1 MLTLWVAVNPTFLR
15 CKFRRAFDRRA
26 ASRTARR
33 HLTSRELGFRGSPG
47 TRTRT
52 RALGATAR
60 DSRPPRKRGTILCW
74 RFFRGCQSPLGP
86 PPRLIYPRDGR
97 GGRRSGSR
105 RVEEPWARTGR
116 VRPSG
121 ARRRTPS
128 SLGCR
133 CAPRRVA
140 FDLGHL
146 LFFPPRILRRV
157 VSWKSEIRAASL
169 RRPASC
175 VRASD
180 PTPPRADAERV
191 FTGDSREQVGARRRR
206 APGEDRAAVR
216 AALAP
221 QGQSKHQ
228 KRKVE
233 RGGGRSGA
241 PRRTSRSR
249 ESAPRPRARA
259 TRTREARARAPRRAP
274 RDPKRR
280 NARARP
286 PPTPAARR
294 PDGKN
299 NDATWRAVGSGDW
312 SDRFDRHFL
321 TSDALSAPAGW
332 KKSDP
337 TYAARVRRPRALSS
351 FPPLTPKPPS
361 RFPLLACPPLKH
373 KSWLSSTRRT
383 VSAGPRSRATSR
395 GARISSAWAGGG
407 ATWTRA

>member
-191 FTGDSREQVGARRRR
+191 FTGDSREQVGACRRR

-249 ESAPRPRARA
+249 ESAPRPRARDA
-259 TRTREARARAPRRAP
+259 NARGPRSSPAPRTQRPEASKCTREATNTR
-274 RDPKRR
+274 
-280 NARARP
+280 RP
-286 PPTPAARR
+286 PPGRKKQRR
-294 PDGKN
+294 DVASRGV
-299 NDATWRAVGSGDW
+299 RRLVGPVRS
-312 SDRFDRHFL
+312 S
-321 TSDALSAPAGW
+321 LSHVRCSQCPAGW

-337 TYAARVRRPRALSS
+337 TYAARARRPRALSS

>member
-1 MLTLWVAVNPTFLR
+1 M
-15 CKFRRAFDRRA
+15 
-26 ASRTARR
+26 
-33 HLTSRELGFRGSPG
+33 
-47 TRTRT
+47 
-52 RALGATAR
+52 
-60 DSRPPRKRGTILCW
+60 
-74 RFFRGCQSPLGP
+74 
-86 PPRLIYPRDGR
+86 
-97 GGRRSGSR
+97 
-105 RVEEPWARTGR
+105 
-116 VRPSG
+116 
-121 ARRRTPS
+121 
-128 SLGCR
+128 
-133 CAPRRVA
+133 
-140 FDLGHL
+140 
-146 LFFPPRILRRV
+146 
-157 VSWKSEIRAASL
+157 
-169 RRPASC
+169 
-175 VRASD
+175 
-180 PTPPRADAERV
+180 
-191 FTGDSREQVGARRRR
+191 GARRRR

-259 TRTREARARAPRRAP
+259 TRTRGARARAPRRAT

-337 TYAARVRRPRALSS
+337 TYAARARRPRALSS
-351 FPPLTPKPPS
+351 FPPLTPKPPK
-361 RFPLLACPPLKH
+361 PLPASPSSPAPPLKH